1 LSGADLREADLSQ
14 AVLSQA
20 KLVGANLHRIR
31 LQGADLTNA
40 DLTDANLY
48 GIDLREAITENTL
61 FEKAKLCNTILPDGK
76 VEYRDCKEDTAA
88 E

>member
-1 LSGADLREADLSQ
+1 
-14 AVLSQA
+14 
-20 KLVGANLHRIR
+20 
-31 LQGADLTNA
+31 LTDA

-61 FEKAKLCNTILPDGK
+61 FEKARLCNTILPDGK
-76 VEYRDCKEDTAA
+76 VEYRNCEGDTEA